1 MGYPGS
7 SRQRPSGANRATAE
21 RLEALVGER
30 RNNTP
35 EQRAVIREDA
45 AGLGTIALKSTTV
58 SAAPTAAE
66 HNALVEDV
74 RALAAVLNAVGA
86 KITWS

>member
-1 MGYPGS
+1 MGYPD
-7 SRQRPSGANRATAE
+7 SRRNRVSGAARATAE

-35 EQRAVIREDA
+35 EQQAVTRQES
-45 AGLGTIALKSTTV
+45 GSLGTLALKSAAVT
-58 SAAPTAAE
+58 AAPTAAD
-66 HNALVEDV
+66 HNALVDDV
-74 RALAAVLNAVGA
+74 RALAAVLNAMGA